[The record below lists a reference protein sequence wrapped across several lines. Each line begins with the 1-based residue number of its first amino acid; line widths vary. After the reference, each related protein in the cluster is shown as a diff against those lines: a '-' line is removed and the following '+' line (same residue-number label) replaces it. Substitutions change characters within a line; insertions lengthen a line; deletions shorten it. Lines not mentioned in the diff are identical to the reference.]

1 MRSSSPVVAIP
12 LYLSSSCLLVLAQP
26 AAYYPGPHDDWQRRT
41 PAQANL
47 DARALDDAIAF
58 AKLNESKNPRDLRL
72 SHDLSFGREPYGEPL
87 GPYKTRGEM
96 TGVIL
101 RGGYL
106 VAEWGEPSRV
116 DMTFS
121 ATKSYLS
128 TTVGLAVEQGLIK
141 SIHDPVSRYVTT
153 GEFDSPMNSKI
164 TWDHL
169 LRQTSDWEGTLWGK
183 PDWADRPPANAA
195 DLAAYRTRRH
205 AEPGTTY
212 KYNDT
217 RVNLLAYSAL
227 QVWRKPLPQVLKERI
242 MDPTGASNTW
252 RWHGYENSWV
262 NIDGVM
268 VQSVAGGAH
277 FGGGLWISARDHAR
291 FGLLTLRNGKWDG
304 RQLISA
310 EWVKQARTPTPV
322 QPTYGF
328 MNWYLNTDK
337 KLWPSAPA
345 SSFAHIGNGTNMIYC
360 DPEHDLVVVLRWI
373 DNGAVDG
380 FLQRL
385 LAAMASK

>member
-1 MRSSSPVVAIP
+1 MRRRFLLLALAP
-12 LYLSSSCLLVLAQP
+12 LLVLAQSP
-26 AAYYPGPHDDWQRRT
+26 YVPGPHDDWQRRK
-41 PAQANL
+41 PD
-47 DARALDDAIAF
+47 DAGLNPDAVREAIAF
-58 AKLNESKNPRDLRL
+58 IQTKETKRPRDLRL
-72 SHDLSFGREPYGEPL
+72 AHDLSFGREPYGEPL
-87 GPYKTRGEM
+87 GPYKTRGDL

-101 RGGYL
+101 KGGYL
-106 VAEWGEPSRV
+106 VAEWGEPHRV

-128 TTVGLAVEQGLIK
+128 TTVGLAVDAGLIQ
-141 SIHDPVSRYVTT
+141 SIHDPVNRYVTT
-153 GEFDSPMNSKI
+153 GEFDSTPMNRKI

-183 PDWADRPPANAA
+183 PDWADRPPAGA
-195 DLAAYRTRRH
+195 DALEAYRSRQH

-242 MDPTGASNTW
+242 MDPIGASQTW

-262 NIDGVM
+262 NLDGVM
-268 VQSVAGGAH
+268 MQSVAGGAH

-291 FGLLTLRNGKWDG
+291 FGLLTLRQGQWGGK
-304 RQLISA
+304 QLISKD
-310 EWVKQARTPTPV
+310 WVKLARTPTPV

-328 MNWYLNTDK
+328 MNWYLNTDR

-345 SSFAHIGNGTNMIYC
+345 TAYAHIGNGTNMVYC
-360 DPEHDLVVVLRWI
+360 DPEHDLVIVLRWFEQEHF
-373 DNGAVDG
+373 DE
-380 FLQRL
+380 FLRKLRL
-385 LAAMASK
+385 N